1 MKKTANAKQV
11 AFAIRKA
18 EGGWFWKD
26 AKKLVKDINK
36 AFKSGLISIEEY
48 KEFKDSLIDNLA
60 QPEHDRIRLLNMF
73 SF

>member
-1 MKKTANAKQV
+1 MKTANAKQV
-11 AFAIRKA
+11 AFAIRNA

-26 AKKLVKDINK
+26 AKKVVKEIND
-36 AFKSGLISIEEY
+36 AFMSGLFSIEES
-48 KEFKDSLIDNLA
+48 KECKDSLIDNLA